1 VSGDVV
7 EGADPTGLIL
17 RALHAGVPHLGP
29 TATPA
34 ARLTS
39 AQRADLATYLR
50 RHPHAAVAQRLPMVA
65 TSPVWQDGR
74 LAPRPVMLRL
84 FACAD
89 AFGNWTVMPGGLA
102 RYAEDGDCATL
113 VASRSGAS
121 QDLWIGAD
129 APVPEITLLRA
140 VHAPVDLRRGG
151 SDLPSRVADNLFWF
165 ARYGERAEGL
175 CRLLRAAAVR
185 SGDIPE
191 SVGGREAACLMRLLA
206 RLGHFKPVAGQPR
219 ETGSREAQLAALI
232 ADRQHP
238 TGLAT
243 TLAHLRTAAFAVRDR
258 LSNDTWHIVS
268 QLAEQSAPG
277 RMDPGEAVSHL
288 NRLVMGLAALAGM
301 GSENT
306 TRGPGWRFLDLGR
319 RLERAQFIC
328 DLLRATLAE
337 PDGDDALEAV
347 LEVADSAITYRS
359 RYLTSLQ
366 APAVLDLLL
375 TDDTNPRAGAFL
387 LAAIEDHVANLPRED
402 GQVLPTEAERI
413 AMGARTWL
421 RVIDPVALCRRDET
435 GARAELIHVLDHLS
449 ADLDRLS
456 DAITNRYLTHARP
469 ARQRNA

>member
-1 VSGDVV
+1 
-7 EGADPTGLIL
+7 
-17 RALHAGVPHLGP
+17 
-29 TATPA
+29 
-34 ARLTS
+34 
-39 AQRADLATYLR
+39 
-50 RHPHAAVAQRLPMVA
+50 
-65 TSPVWQDGR
+65 
-74 LAPRPVMLRL
+74 
-84 FACAD
+84 
-89 AFGNWTVMPGGLA
+89 
-102 RYAEDGDCATL
+102 
-113 VASRSGAS
+113 
-121 QDLWIGAD
+121 
-129 APVPEITLLRA
+129 
-140 VHAPVDLRRGG
+140 
-151 SDLPSRVADNLFWF
+151 
-165 ARYGERAEGL
+165 
-175 CRLLRAAAVR
+175 
-185 SGDIPE
+185 
-191 SVGGREAACLMRLLA
+191 MRLLA
-206 RLGHFKPVAGQPR
+206 RLGHLKPIPGQPR
-219 ETGSREAQLAALI
+219 ETGSREAQLTALI

-268 QLAEQSAPG
+268 QLAEQSTPG

-435 GARAELIHVLDHLS
+435 GARAELVHVLDHLS